1 MLSDYRILDLTD
13 EGGLIAGMILAD
25 LGADVIAVEPPQ
37 GNSARRRGPFAGDP
51 SDIEGSLTWQAWARN
66 KRSAV
71 IDLET
76 DAGRAQFRRLAATA
90 DALIESDAVGAMAA
104 RGLGYDDLAALN
116 PGLVYAAVTPFGS
129 SGPKAEWAAT
139 DLTIAAAA
147 GPMAQSGDADRAP
160 LRVSLPQTGL
170 HAGAEAAAAVQIA
183 LWERKR
189 SGRGQ
194 FIDVSAQA
202 AHAQATQSGIL
213 AAPLNSPSFMRSAK
227 GAKLGPLE
235 VQLFWPCKD
244 GHAAITYLFGA
255 AIGPFTRRLMEW
267 VYEEGRCDEATRD
280 KDWLNYTLLLLSGR
294 EPISEYFRLLQV
306 VESLTMTKTKAELFE
321 EALKRRLLIVPVST
335 MADLDSNEHLAVRG
349 YWREV
354 ERGGRRLRFPG
365 PFARFSS
372 TPIEYRR
379 AAPLLGEHTAE
390 VLSGEMPS
398 ERERRPA
405 ASLHGSGGE
414 ASPPLEGLKMLDL
427 MWVMAGPAG
436 TRTLA
441 DFGVQT
447 VRVES
452 STRIDTARTLQPFV
466 NDDSTQADGSGLFQ
480 NMNANKL
487 MTTVDPA
494 NPAGR
499 GLLLDLVRWAD
510 ILTESFTPRAMRGWG
525 LTWEELHAVNP
536 RLIMLSSCLMGQTGP
551 LAEFAGFGNLAAAF
565 AGFTPLC
572 SWPDRSPAG
581 PFGAYTDYVAPR
593 FATAALLAALEQRER
608 SGVGQ
613 YIDVSQLEAGIHFLT
628 PAFLQY
634 GCSDSP
640 AGRVWKSD
648 GNRDPQIAPHGVYP
662 SSGEDQWVAV
672 AAADDAQ
679 WSALAAV
686 LGGGLAADER
696 FASPAGR
703 LAAQDELDAA
713 VSAWSGQ
720 RSPGAAT
727 EALQAAGV
735 AAHAVQNSPELAADP
750 QLAHRRHFVP
760 LTHASL
766 GASTVEGARFLLSRT
781 PARRPTAAPLMGADN
796 DTVLRAVLGY
806 DDEQIA
812 AIAASGAL
820 Q

>member
-1 MLSDYRILDLTD
+1 MLGNYQILDLTD
-13 EGGLIAGMILAD
+13 ERGLIGGMILAD
-25 LGADVIAVEPPQ
+25 LGADVIAVEPPN
-37 GNSARRRGPFAGDP
+37 GNPARQRGPFAGDP
-51 SDIEGSLTWQAWARN
+51 SDLEGSLTWQAWARN
-66 KRSAV
+66 KRSIV
-71 IDLET
+71 LDLDSEE
-76 DAGRAQFRRLAATA
+76 GREQFRRLAATA
-90 DALIESDAVGAMAA
+90 DAVIESDDPGAMAA
-104 RGLGYDDLAALN
+104 RGLGYDDLAPIN
-116 PGLVYAAVTPFGS
+116 PGLVYAAITPFGS
-129 SGPKAEWAAT
+129 SGPKTAWAAT
-139 DLTIAAAA
+139 DLTVAASA
-147 GPMAQSGDADRAP
+147 GPMAQSGDSDRAP
-160 LRVSLPQTGL
+160 LRVDLPQTGL

-202 AHAQATQSGIL
+202 AHAQATQAGIL
-213 AAPLNSPSFMRSAK
+213 ATSLNAGTFMRSAK
-227 GAKLGPLE
+227 GAALGPLE
-235 VQLFWPCKD
+235 IQLFWPCKD
-244 GHAAITYLFGA
+244 GHVAITYLFGA
-255 AIGPFTRRLMEW
+255 AIGPFTARLMQW
-267 VYEEGRCDEATRD
+267 IYEEGHCDEATRD
-280 KDWLNYTLLLLSGR
+280 KDWLNYTLLLLTGQ
-294 EPISEYFRLLQV
+294 EPITEYLRLLQV

-335 MADLDSNEHLAVRG
+335 MDDLDGNEHLAARD

-365 PFARFSS
+365 PFARLSA

-390 VLSGEMPS
+390 VLAET
-398 ERERRPA
+398 RPA
-405 ASLHGSGGE
+405 PSLHGAGDE
-414 ASPPLEGLKMLDL
+414 AAQPDAPPLDGLKMVDL

-466 NDDSTQADGSGLFQ
+466 NDDSTQTEGSGLFQ
-480 NMNANKL
+480 NMNANKA
-487 MTTVDPA
+487 MTTIDPST
-494 NPAGR
+494 PLGR
-499 GLLLDLVRWAD
+499 EVLLDLVRWAD

-525 LTWEELHAVNP
+525 LTWEELHAANP

-565 AGFTPLC
+565 AGFTPLS
-572 SWPDRSPAG
+572 SWPDRAPAG

-593 FATAALLAALEQRER
+593 FATAALLAALEERER

-634 GCSDSP
+634 GVS
-640 AGRVWKSD
+640 GRLWQAN
-648 GNRDPQIAPHGVYP
+648 GNRDPQIAPHGAYP
-662 SSGEDQWVAV
+662 STGEDQWVAI

-679 WSALAAV
+679 WTALAAV
-686 LGGGLAADER
+686 IGGGLAEDVR
-696 FASPAGR
+696 FTSLDGR

-713 VSAWSGQ
+713 ISAWTSQ
-720 RSPGAAT
+720 RTAN
-727 EALQAAGV
+727 EAMETLQTAGV
-735 AAHAVQNSPELAADP
+735 AAHAVQNSPELTADP
-750 QLAHRRHFVP
+750 QLAHRRHFVQ
-760 LTHASL
+760 LSHAAL
-766 GASTVEGARFLLSRT
+766 GQSTVEGARMLFSRT
-781 PARRPTAAPLMGADN
+781 PARRPTVAPLMGADN
-796 DTVLRAVLGY
+796 ESVLRGILGY
-806 DDEQIA
+806 DDERIA
-812 AIAASGAL
+812 EIAASGAL